1 VLQPRDKAKRFFS
14 DFIADGSKSK
24 EDNAVRNA
32 GKGFTRL
39 ALLVAACAALVLP
52 AFGQTPAITP
62 GGTVNAAD
70 YTRTFAPGG
79 LISIFGSNFAAA
91 AQQPTQ
97 FPLPTALGGVS
108 VVIGSSGELCPE
120 WYVSATQINAQ
131 LPYDVPLGQVQ
142 VQVRTNAGG
151 SSNTD
156 TITVAATA
164 PKIFT
169 LNFSGQGAA
178 VATNTAYKVLTAAN
192 PANPADTIVLWMNSM
207 GATSGSPVAGQP
219 APGTTTGST
228 PLTISGVTATV
239 SGVPAVVT
247 FAGLSPGSA
256 GLYQV
261 NVQAPFSTI
270 TGAVPVQVT
279 LGGVTTQANV
289 TLSYQQLGF
298 YYSVLG
304 GKSVDGQTLD
314 GISGSTS
321 ALAFQQ
327 SDQVTWGSVGYN
339 AWTDNTGLGSQYS
352 AVPGLALTLYN
363 GSTSVYD
370 NNGIDTGG
378 MGTFYN
384 NTGGGADSQKPGLT
398 DLYSMSN
405 YFPLVF
411 AGYFNLPTATTIT
424 QLVGYFDALG
434 DVSLPFNPANPYVK
448 YRMNIW
454 SNTSSV
460 LPTETNNYTGNIF
473 SSDTTA
479 GTFSYSQTGV
489 NMVSSNT
496 ANLPK
501 PIYRISYVLAAPLTL
516 PAGAYWFSHDA
527 SVRATPAATST
538 SSSQSLTLED
548 FSRLIS
554 MGPKNPKTTQFSFF
568 GRPMSY
574 EESFELPGTFTVLPS
589 AVIEH
594 R

>member
-1 VLQPRDKAKRFFS
+1 MKQCKTFLN
-14 DFIADGSKSK
+14 DFIGDGSTSK
-24 EDNAVRNA
+24 EDNAVRYA
-32 GKGFTRL
+32 GKGYARF
-39 ALLVAACAALVLP
+39 ALLVVACAVLVVP
-52 AFGQTPAITP
+52 AFGQTPTITP

-70 YTRTFAPGG
+70 YTRAFAPGA
-79 LISIFGSNFAAA
+79 LISIFGSNFTTS
-91 AQQPTQ
+91 AQSATQ

-108 VVIGSSGELCPE
+108 VLIANNGELCPE

-131 LPYDVPLGQVQ
+131 LPYDVPIGQLQ
-142 VQVRTNAGG
+142 VQVRNNSGG

-178 VATNTAYKVLTAAN
+178 VATTTAYKVLTAAN

-207 GATSGSPVAGQP
+207 GATSGSPVAGQQ
-219 APGTTTGST
+219 APGLAAGST
-228 PLTISGVTATV
+228 PLIISGVTATV
-239 SGVPAVVT
+239 SGVSSPVT
-247 FAGLSPGSA
+247 FAGLSPGSS

-261 NVQAPFSTI
+261 NIQAPFATV
-270 TGAVPVQVT
+270 TGTVPVQVT
-279 LGGVTTQANV
+279 VGGVSTQANV
-289 TLSYQQLGF
+289 TFPYQQLGF

-304 GKSVDGQTLD
+304 GKSVSGQTLN
-314 GISGSTS
+314 GVSGSTS
-321 ALAFQQ
+321 ALAFEQ

-363 GSTSVYD
+363 GSTIVYD
-370 NNGIDTGG
+370 NNGIETGG
-378 MGTFYN
+378 TGTFYN
-384 NTGGGADSQKPGLT
+384 NTGGGADSAKPGLT

-405 YFPLVF
+405 YFPLIF
-411 AGYFNLPTATTIT
+411 SGYFNLSSATTVT
-424 QLVGYFDALG
+424 QLVGYFDAAG
-434 DVSLPFNPANPYVK
+434 DISLIFNPANPYVK

-454 SNTSSV
+454 SNTSSF
-460 LPTETNNYTGNIF
+460 LPTQTTTFAGNTF

-496 ANLPK
+496 TFLQK
-501 PIYRISYVLAAPLTL
+501 PIYRLSYVLAAPLTL

-527 SVRATPAATST
+527 SIRATPAATST
-538 SSSQSLTLED
+538 SSFQSLTLGE

-554 MGPKNPKTTQFSFF
+554 MGPRNPKTSEFSFF
-568 GRPMSY
+568 GRQMSF
-574 EESFELPGTFTVLPS
+574 EESFDLPGEFTVLPS

>member
-1 VLQPRDKAKRFFS
+1 
-14 DFIADGSKSK
+14 
-24 EDNAVRNA
+24 
-32 GKGFTRL
+32 
-39 ALLVAACAALVLP
+39 
-52 AFGQTPAITP
+52 
-62 GGTVNAAD
+62 
-70 YTRTFAPGG
+70 
-79 LISIFGSNFAAA
+79 
-91 AQQPTQ
+91 
-97 FPLPTALGGVS
+97 
-108 VVIGSSGELCPE
+108 
-120 WYVSATQINAQ
+120 
-131 LPYDVPLGQVQ
+131 
-142 VQVRTNAGG
+142 
-151 SSNTD
+151 
-156 TITVAATA
+156 
-164 PKIFT
+164 
-169 LNFSGQGAA
+169 
-178 VATNTAYKVLTAAN
+178 
-192 PANPADTIVLWMNSM
+192 
-207 GATSGSPVAGQP
+207 
-219 APGTTTGST
+219 
-228 PLTISGVTATV
+228 
-239 SGVPAVVT
+239 
-247 FAGLSPGSA
+247 
-256 GLYQV
+256 
-261 NVQAPFSTI
+261 
-270 TGAVPVQVT
+270 
-279 LGGVTTQANV
+279 
-289 TLSYQQLGF
+289 
-298 YYSVLG
+298 
-304 GKSVDGQTLD
+304 
-314 GISGSTS
+314 
-321 ALAFQQ
+321 
-327 SDQVTWGSVGYN
+327 
-339 AWTDNTGLGSQYS
+339 
-352 AVPGLALTLYN
+352 
-363 GSTSVYD
+363 
-370 NNGIDTGG
+370 
-378 MGTFYN
+378 
-384 NTGGGADSQKPGLT
+384 
-398 DLYSMSN
+398 MSN